1 MEGKEALTPNS
12 LASLP
17 TVTLTCVCLNRC
29 PQQRRQPLI
38 QHNALR
44 HREPG
49 QGQDQGEHW
58 GPQGPVPHLEGGND
72 SLASVL
78 EDILI
83 RPARVIVGQLCS
95 QVVVVS
101 KPSDA
106 YGLQEAVLIPP
117 GIPQVCKSHQ
127 RHQRRME
134 APMPS
139 LPPLAQELGMFV
151 VKSLAPLVEPQPPL
165 PPALFPSLFLP
176 VDVSKQG
183 ARAQST
189 EQGSS
194 K

>member
-1 MEGKEALTPNS
+1 MGEKEALTPNS
-12 LASLP
+12 LTPLP
-17 TVTLTCVCLNRC
+17 IVTLTCVCLNRC
-29 PQQRRQPLI
+29 PQQGRQPLV
-38 QHNALR
+38 QHNALQ

-49 QGQDQGEHW
+49 QGQDRGEHW

-72 SLASVL
+72 PLASVL

-83 RPARVIVGQLCS
+83 RPARVILGQLCS

-127 RHQRRME
+127 RHQRGME

-139 LPPLAQELGMFV
+139 LPPLTHELGMSV
-151 VKSLAPLVEPQPPL
+151 VKSPAPLVEPQPLL
-165 PPALFPSLFLP
+165 PPALFSSLFLT
-176 VDVSKQG
+176 VDVSKRAAQ
-183 ARAQST
+183 AQST
-189 EQGSS
+189 EQGSG